1 MEAATIAKK
10 FVIYVNE
17 ARQATMNVVVSGNG
31 NERVNVDVNSIP
43 NDEEPAVV
51 GDEGIKGPVLTDINK
66 GHVSFAKMVT
76 GEPSRKIANF
86 HTLLA
91 QRFSSK
97 DRMDAM
103 LENVPW
109 FIRNT
114 TLILKKWTPDAN
126 LLKEDVGNVPIW
138 NLKNPRQD
146 ARGVQVGLKVGF
158 KPTKQV
164 CQPVSRKNGANTTGK
179 KKQAGLA
186 RQETNAGWKL
196 MLVDDDGKPLEK
208 VDYPV
213 NSDNDSEVEELF
225 NEIARFMASMS
236 LNSGVGNGSGYGTKS
251 LLEQWRKTK
260 MDDDYDSYDD
270 DLYYGH
276 DMSENLHAIC
286 DDLDIKVCGI
296 AMRYIRVPKA
306 LEDSADNIIQ

>member
-10 FVIYVNE
+10 IVIYVNE

-91 QRFSSK
+91 QR
-97 DRMDAM
+97 
-103 LENVPW
+103 
-109 FIRNT
+109 
-114 TLILKKWTPDAN
+114 TPDAN
-126 LLKEDVGNVPIW
+126 LLKEDVGNVPVWLKPHNVPIMVFSEDGLSSIPATFDVLK

-146 ARGVQVGLKVGF
+146 ARGVQVGPKVRF

-164 CQPVSRKNGANTTGK
+164 CQPVLRKNGTNTSGK

-186 RQETNAGWKL
+186 RQEA
-196 MLVDDDGKPLEK
+196 LEK

-225 NEIARFMASMS
+225 NKIARFVASMS
-236 LNSGVGNGSGYGTKS
+236 LNSDVGNGSGYGTKS

-260 MDDDYDSYDD
+260 IDDDYDSYDD

-276 DMSENLHAIC
+276 DMCENLHAIC

-296 AMRYIRVPKA
+296 ADAIHSCTISTRGQCRQHNTVIG
-306 LEDSADNIIQ
+306 